1 MGILQVSSP
10 PGTLRYTRFPLAY
23 LVEAAD
29 DICYEIMD
37 IEDAHKLKILPT
49 ADTRELLMAYFTP
62 ERRDEIQHNLS
73 RLDVHDLN
81 EQIVYLRSCVIN
93 ALEGEC
99 VRAFVDNEQAI
110 LAGTFQGTLIEH
122 ISDTPRRAYEECVR
136 TSFGHIYHS
145 KDVVDIELAGF
156 RVMTFLVHLM
166 VEAAMHPER
175 AYSQLLLN
183 RVSRQYQIRAP
194 RLYDRLMAVLDYI
207 SGMTDVY
214 ALDLYRKINGMSFP
228 II

>member
-1 MGILQVSSP
+1 
-10 PGTLRYTRFPLAY
+10 
-23 LVEAAD
+23 
-29 DICYEIMD
+29 
-37 IEDAHKLKILPT
+37 
-49 ADTRELLMAYFTP
+49 MAYFTA
-62 ERRDEIQHNLS
+62 ERRDEIARNLS
-73 RLDVHDLN
+73 RLDVHDVN

-93 ALEGEC
+93 CLEGEC
-99 VRAFVDNEQAI
+99 VKVFVENEDKI
-110 LAGTFQGTLIEH
+110 LQGKFQGTLIQH
-122 ISDTPRRAYEECVR
+122 ISDTPRQAYDHCVDI
-136 TSFGHIYHS
+136 SFGHIYHS

-156 RVMTFLVHLM
+156 RVMTFLTELM
-166 VEAAMHPER
+166 VEAVIHPER